1 MLQDLLIH
9 NKVLFKK
16 NTPKAIIPTKAHDTD
31 AGLDF
36 YSVENRKIYPHTYEI
51 IDTGISW
58 EPTEGLLRCLSPF
71 GIVLKLEPRSGLA
84 CKHGLEKGAGVI
96 DQDYR
101 GSIKVKLFN
110 QSDIPYEVKE
120 GDKICQGLVLPII
133 KVLAIESTELSETIR
148 GKKGFGSSGT

>member
-1 MLQDLLIH
+1 MLSDLNTY

-16 NTPKAIIPTKAHDTD
+16 NNPKAIIPTKAHDTD

-36 YSVENRKIYPHTYEI
+36 YSIENRKIHPHTFEI

-71 GIVLKLEPRSGLA
+71 GIVLKLESRSGLA

-110 QSDIPYEVKE
+110 QSDLLYTIKE
-120 GDKICQGLVLPII
+120 GDKICQGLILPIL
-133 KVLAIESTELSETIR
+133 KVVVEESTELSETER
-148 GKKGFGSSGT
+148 GEKGFGSSGT